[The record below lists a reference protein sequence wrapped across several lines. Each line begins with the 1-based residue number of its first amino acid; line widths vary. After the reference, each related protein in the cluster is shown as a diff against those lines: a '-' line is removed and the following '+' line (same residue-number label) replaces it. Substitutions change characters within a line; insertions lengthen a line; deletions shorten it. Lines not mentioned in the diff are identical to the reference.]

1 MHLMNLIFFLFFLL
15 NRFYWKIVIDQE
27 ESKGFIS
34 IGINN
39 PFLIEDDLDD
49 YILCKDI
56 FWNDLIPNPNDAE
69 LEDFIIKGYMY
80 GCKIT
85 DTNLNI
91 VDEIQSALL
100 DAKSQFGIDQN
111 DISIWN

>member
-1 MHLMNLIFFLFFLL
+1 
-15 NRFYWKIVIDQE
+15 
-27 ESKGFIS
+27 
-34 IGINN
+34 
-39 PFLIEDDLDD
+39 
-49 YILCKDI
+49 
-56 FWNDLIPNPNDAE
+56 
-69 LEDFIIKGYMY
+69 MY